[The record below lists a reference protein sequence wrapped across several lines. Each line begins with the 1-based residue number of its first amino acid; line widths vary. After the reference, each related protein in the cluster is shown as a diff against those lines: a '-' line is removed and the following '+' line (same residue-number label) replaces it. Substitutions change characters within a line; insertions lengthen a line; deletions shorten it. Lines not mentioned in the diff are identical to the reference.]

1 MTKEDR
7 IRYWLE
13 SAKDDWEVAGH
24 LFEKKDYPYSLF
36 F

>member
-1 MTKEDR
+1 MKKEDR

-24 LFEKKDYPYSLF
+24 FTIEKNS
-36 F
+36 

>member
-1 MTKEDR
+1 MKKEDR

-24 LFEKKDYPYSLF
+24 FTIKKNS
-36 F
+36 